1 MRSGDGKIFFFFPR
15 DRARAPRRGGR
26 AAGSPRGRAR
36 TVGSKNFFRL
46 PRSGRSGAVESRLV
60 VHGGRAV
67 RQPVPRGARTPASDR
82 DSERVYVPLRTNLT
96 IGSVPLRTTSKRRA
110 PGNAKVRRSWCSPE
124 PGRPRGRWDVVRGRF
139 SPRNGD
145 RRARSG
151 TLPDGSF
158 AAAVGSKNFFSPTAV
173 RSVLGGRVQ
182 PRSPRLPCG
191 PVMEKYFFFFPETG
205 PGHRCAAVGQPVPRG
220 SAPVP
225 SGRKFI
231 SPTAVRTVRGGRVQ
245 PRSPRLPCGPVME
258 KYFFFLPRV
267 RARAPRRG
275 GPAAVS
281 PRGRARTVGSKNF
294 FLLPRSGRSGAVVSL
309 PAVDVGRADR

>member
-110 PGNAKVRRSWCSPE
+110 LGTAKVRRSWCSPE

-173 RSVLGGRVQ
+173 RSVRGGRVQ

-191 PVMEKYFFFFPETG
+191 PVMEKYFFFF
-205 PGHRCAAVGQPVPRG
+205 
-220 SAPVP
+220 
-225 SGRKFI
+225 
-231 SPTAVRTVRGGRVQ
+231 
-245 PRSPRLPCGPVME
+245 
-258 KYFFFLPRV
+258 PRV